1 MLGNGFVLRKPPA
14 ASAGSKE
21 GDDEAA
27 HHRAVCAM
35 LVMSQKQ
42 KQGFEIATAA
52 FALKVGSLLQLR
64 AVRPGSFSTGPCK
77 QRVQPRPVGRSRG
90 CATDAAIL
98 RGPLANVRDPPA
110 DMTPAVGL
118 PMREFKDSDPSRFA
132 RASGRAAPRWL
143 RVRES
148 APWGVDLSAC
158 CRCLS
163 RLFEK
168 FNL

>member
-1 MLGNGFVLRKPPA
+1 VLRKPPA

-27 HHRAVCAM
+27 HHSAVYAM

-42 KQGFEIATAA
+42 KRGFEIATAA

-64 AVRPGSFSTGPCK
+64 AVRLGSSSTGPCK

-98 RGPLANVRDPPA
+98 PGPLANVRDPP
-110 DMTPAVGL
+110 
-118 PMREFKDSDPSRFA
+118 SRHDACGWPCRCANSRTVTQAGSHAHRVALRRDGCAFA
-132 RASGRAAPRWL
+132 SPRPGG
-143 RVRES
+143 
-148 APWGVDLSAC
+148 ADLSAC